1 MRYGPVGRGLGVWCR
16 SNLWDAV
23 RTILSEGGVLCER
36 WYILQ
41 DKPLLGEHGSISCLC
56 EQMCCSSGR
65 RCLLRCWSSPDVLQ
79 KLF

>member
-1 MRYGPVGRGLGVWCR
+1 M
-16 SNLWDAV
+16 WDAM
-23 RTILSEGGVLCER
+23 RTVLGEGSVLRES

-41 DKPLLGEHGSISCLC
+41 DKPLLREHSSIGCLC